1 MTYRDAVYGGRL
13 PSRSPVMLGPTLWR
27 EIAIGL
33 VVAIIGILLAFSVIW
48 GGVSQSHTA
57 RPAAG
62 LRVNPATSGAG

>member
-1 MTYRDAVYGGRL
+1 
-13 PSRSPVMLGPTLWR
+13 MLGPTLWR